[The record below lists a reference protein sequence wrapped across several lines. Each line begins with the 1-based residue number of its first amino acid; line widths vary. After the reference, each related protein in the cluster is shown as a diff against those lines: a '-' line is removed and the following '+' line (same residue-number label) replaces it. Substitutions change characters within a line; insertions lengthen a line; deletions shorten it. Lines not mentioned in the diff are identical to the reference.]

1 MRWRTD
7 RIKLTTSWA
16 GFLVLAATV
25 FLSLLRGQGDVRAE
39 LEGQFTRTV
48 RPFLETY
55 CISCHG
61 RQQPAAQM
69 DLSGF
74 TTMAALMQDGRR
86 WSQMLERIEAEE
98 MRPKGARQPAP
109 LVLPGSR
116 Y

>member
-1 MRWRTD
+1 
-7 RIKLTTSWA
+7 
-16 GFLVLAATV
+16 
-25 FLSLLRGQGDVRAE
+25 
-39 LEGQFTRTV
+39 
-48 RPFLETY
+48 
-55 CISCHG
+55 
-61 RQQPAAQM
+61 M

-86 WSQMLERIEAEE
+86 WSQMLERLEAEE